1 MTTGYAR
8 LAAFAAAVRTFRQD
22 VRGVAAV
29 EFGFIAP
36 VLVLMLLG
44 VIEVTRAVSID
55 SRISV
60 ATNMVADLVAREQQ
74 LTKEDVEA
82 IYEVVSEVM
91 APYDDTLVMT
101 LIPVMSASDNASMTL
116 VYPSEANRPRHPEGA
131 VPPKCQAYSLPAG
144 MLKTNE
150 SVIVVETTYEFETL
164 FVSKITEGWFKKDW
178 SKAAYA
184 KPRKSLCVAFDG
196 ANCTSSC
203 FPS

>member
-8 LAAFAAAVRTFRQD
+8 LAVLAAAVRTFRQD
-22 VRGVAAV
+22 MRGVAAV

-36 VLVLMLLG
+36 VLLLMLLG

-74 LTKEDVEA
+74 LTKDDVNA
-82 IYEVVSEVM
+82 IYEIVSEIM

-101 LIPVMSASDNASMTL
+101 LIPVMSASDNASKTL

-131 VPPKCQAYSLPAG
+131 VPPKCQAYSLPDK

-150 SVIVVETTYEFETL
+150 SVIVVETKYEFETL

-178 SKAAYA
+178 SKTAYA